1 MRAGAV
7 LDGVIALV
15 IVVVIGKNG
24 CCDRIVTLNVWR
36 LVPGTT
42 TNVQLV
48 EPDVVGSASRSIVIV
63 PVQTPSRKDREPDGP
78 VGVGSRPHAESPN
91 RRNAAVA
98 W

>member
-1 MRAGAV
+1 MLRP
-7 LDGVIALV
+7 
-15 IVVVIGKNG
+15 
-24 CCDRIVTLNVWR
+24 DRDVER
-36 LVPGTT
+36 LKVGTGTT

-98 W
+98 WYCARRVMAKPWSANS